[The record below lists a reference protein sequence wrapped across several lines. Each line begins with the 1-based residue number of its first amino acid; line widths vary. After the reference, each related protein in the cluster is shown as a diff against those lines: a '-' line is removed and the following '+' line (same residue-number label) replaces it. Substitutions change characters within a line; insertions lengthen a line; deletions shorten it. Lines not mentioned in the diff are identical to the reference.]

1 MLYTELLTEY
11 VANNGG
17 AANAFPALF
26 DEVPDF
32 GDANFRDT
40 FMLRYCGREIGFE
53 TEELFALR
61 LEGKAQ
67 EVIPR
72 YLQKIE
78 NIKKYTA
85 LSGNIIKTYKYGE
98 TSKRTPDLTVKND
111 GGEVV
116 TDNYNYPD
124 NGATLPA
131 SNSLSGETRVKDESG
146 VTTTGTEKNE
156 RGGQNEEIS
165 TIHPREQQEIISAE
179 IELKNVYT
187 ALLDEFE
194 PLFMQVL

>member
-17 AANAFPALF
+17 ARNAFPELF
-26 DEVPDF
+26 GSIHNIDF
-32 GDANFRDT
+32 RTMFL
-40 FMLRYCGREIGFE
+40 LRFCNREIGFE

-61 LEGKAQ
+61 LEGKAR
-67 EVIPR
+67 EVMPL
-72 YLQKIE
+72 YLKKIDAIE
-78 NIKKYTA
+78 KQIA
-85 LSGNIIKTYKYGE
+85 LNSSVIKTYKYGE

-116 TDNYNYPD
+116 TDNYNNPD
-124 NGATLPA
+124 SGGSLPA
-131 SNSLSGETRVKDESG
+131 DTSLSSESRTTDKSG
-146 VTTTGTEKNE
+146 VKTTGTEQNE
-156 RGGQNEEIS
+156 RGGQNEEI
-165 TIHPREQQEIISAE
+165 TNIHPREQQEIINAE